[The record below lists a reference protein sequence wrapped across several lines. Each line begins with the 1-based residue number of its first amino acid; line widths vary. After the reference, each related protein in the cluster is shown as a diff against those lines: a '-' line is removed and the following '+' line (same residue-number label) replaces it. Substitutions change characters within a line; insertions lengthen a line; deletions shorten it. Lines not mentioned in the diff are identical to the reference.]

1 MRRRFLQVDVFGEH
15 PYEGNPL
22 AVVVDAEGLTA
33 AEMQAFAHWT
43 NLSETAFLLSPTHA
57 EADYRVRIFT
67 QQRSSRLRVTPRSDL
82 PRHG

>member
-22 AVVVDAEGLTA
+22 AVVIDAEGLTT

-43 NLSETAFLLSPTHA
+43 NLS
-57 EADYRVRIFT
+57 
-67 QQRSSRLRVTPRSDL
+67 
-82 PRHG
+82 